1 VGLCSPILVK
11 RKQEKLTA
19 CLGSDN
25 SKLSLGKKF
34 LLKNMYKPLPN
45 ILTGKKERLES
56 IQRNLYRPKV
66 ESSRREVSDRWERYL
81 AIKGSGLDP
90 LCI

>member
-1 VGLCSPILVK
+1 MLSNLSEAKAGKVD
-11 RKQEKLTA
+11 
-19 CLGSDN
+19 CLFRERQF
-25 SKLSLGKKF
+25 KFEIGKKF